1 MMALCGSEGV
11 GTIFIKTRFC
21 VRARA
26 VNENWPVRYFSRAQQ
41 QVKVG
46 SDFIGSVTMGMS
58 FNLFPHLQKENNSLR
73 DRVKLQLSAWCAV
86 DVKGVSPLPGLP
98 PRA

>member
-11 GTIFIKTRFC
+11 GTILIKTRFC

-26 VNENWPVRYFSRAQQ
+26 VNENWPVRCFSRLQQ

-46 SDFIGSVTMGMS
+46 NDFIGSVTLGMS
-58 FNLFPHLQKENNSLR
+58 FNLFPH
-73 DRVKLQLSAWCAV
+73 
-86 DVKGVSPLPGLP
+86 P
-98 PRA
+98 